1 VLMQAAHQNVE
12 ELEFFIDKLKDDLE
26 EMTKNLLF
34 NGRQNETE
42 IKKSTKTCEEDFKK
56 GLKEEEG
63 KYSGELQHVR
73 TQLELNERTT
83 ENERAREE
91 EQYQKKLLEL
101 YKESDRLKKILK
113 TQDERLTEE
122 KTGFR
127 RQFESA
133 LQAYN
138 REKDEELVKL

>member
-1 VLMQAAHQNVE
+1 MQAAHQNVE

-26 EMTKNLLF
+26 EMTKNLLC

-42 IKKSTKTCEEDFKK
+42 IKKSTKACEEEFKK

-63 KYSGELQHVR
+63 KYSGELQQVR

-91 EQYQKKLLEL
+91 EQYQKKLL
-101 YKESDRLKKILK
+101 
-113 TQDERLTEE
+113 
-122 KTGFR
+122 
-127 RQFESA
+127 
-133 LQAYN
+133 
-138 REKDEELVKL
+138 